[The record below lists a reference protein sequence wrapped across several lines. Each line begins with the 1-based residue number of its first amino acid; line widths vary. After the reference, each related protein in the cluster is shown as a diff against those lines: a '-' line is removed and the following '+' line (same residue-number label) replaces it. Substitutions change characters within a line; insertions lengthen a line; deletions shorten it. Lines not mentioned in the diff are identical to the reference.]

1 MRVTVGPTF
10 RFSRL
15 GRGVG
20 FGGRIRLVSTRFT
33 VYFGMRSGPPTCVP
47 GPPNRPPALEPSYVL
62 RRATTTAWTY
72 PTAPPPAPCM
82 SAGLQLPRLSIA
94 APSLCLRKDLL
105 GRVRAVPLGS
115 AGVYSIRPAL
125 VPSARGGEAVA
136 AESCVPTV
144 RTSFRGT
151 SLRCRCFPAFAFL
164 FCPYDAPSFSI
175 SYQTGA
181 CTLVHE
187 RHPVL
192 HLPKA
197 F

>member
-1 MRVTVGPTF
+1 M
-10 RFSRL
+10 
-15 GRGVG
+15 G
-20 FGGRIRLVSTRFT
+20 FGVRIRWICTSFT
-33 VYFGMRSGPPTCVP
+33 VYFGMRPGPSTCVP
-47 GPPNRPPALEPSYVL
+47 DPPNRPPALEPGYVL

-72 PTAPPPAPCM
+72 PTAPPRAPFM

-94 APSLCLRKDLL
+94 APSPCLRKDLL

-115 AGVYSIRPAL
+115 AGVYSIPPAL
-125 VPSARGGEAVA
+125 VPGARGGEAVA
-136 AESCVPTV
+136 AESCVPTI

-151 SLRCRCFPAFAFL
+151 SLRCRSFRAFAFL
-164 FCPYDAPSFSI
+164 FCPYDAPSSSI

-187 RHPVL
+187 THPVL

-197 F
+197 FCDAGR